1 MIRRLGAS
9 LLFVL
14 TFLGLGA
21 VGYWMLFSYFPGYD
35 DEGYILLSAR
45 NYSSHGALYD
55 SVYSQYGPAFY
66 DLTDLFR
73 RIVRSSIDNSSAR
86 LLTLTLWLGTAA
98 ACAGLVGR
106 QTGVRSLALFTLTG
120 TFLYLY
126 YLPGEPF
133 HPSTLIV
140 FILAASAW
148 IIAELLNAN
157 RLSGAVVV
165 AGATGAF
172 LFLTKINVG
181 IFYVAGVG
189 AWGLVNAAPE
199 RARRA
204 TAAVVG
210 LVLLVLAAT
219 LMNSLWRETWV
230 QIYFALF
237 AIGAVGLLSVMR
249 GEAVLKWSH
258 AAWFAASGGLAALA
272 VLSPVWLRGTSA
284 AGLLEGV
291 LLSPLRHPAS
301 YAYPVA
307 WRPGSLVLAGLSL
320 AVALAQPWICRRF
333 STATADGVV
342 VALRLA
348 QTLALAAGFVL
359 LVNFQV
365 TGAVFT
371 YLAPLIWTWV
381 ISLHG
386 VVQPRAARLGRGLLA
401 TVLLLQYLQAY
412 PIGGS
417 QESWGTFLFIPL
429 VALGLAEIHR
439 WNLAREP
446 RPVFAAR
453 WWPAFPIALV
463 AILTAKAVSI
473 GRTSRADYT
482 AFAELGLPGASQLHL
497 PEATRTAYRI
507 LCLNAAVH
515 ADMLFS
521 LPGMY
526 SFNLWT
532 ELPTPTERNATLW
545 FTLLTDEEQRDIVQS
560 VERSPRPCLIVQ
572 ESLTAMLRQANTPI
586 QGVLRDYLSR
596 NFSPVFNLE
605 GFVFLVRN
613 GRSIAPLNVARL
625 VSREKSE
632 PAAPLDLLDFR
643 LAGDG
648 TPIAAIEARNFAS
661 SQLIP
666 LILNGTN
673 AQVTTIAIDSADH
686 VVGVPAEVSW
696 PLHLTGLAHISVRFD
711 RGTNPLPPLTTV
723 FYLKA
728 ADGQVLGEV
737 RIPE

>member
-1 MIRRLGAS
+1 
-9 LLFVL
+9 
-14 TFLGLGA
+14 
-21 VGYWMLFSYFPGYD
+21 
-35 DEGYILLSAR
+35 
-45 NYSSHGALYD
+45 
-55 SVYSQYGPAFY
+55 
-66 DLTDLFR
+66 
-73 RIVRSSIDNSSAR
+73 
-86 LLTLTLWLGTAA
+86 
-98 ACAGLVGR
+98 
-106 QTGVRSLALFTLTG
+106 
-120 TFLYLY
+120 
-126 YLPGEPF
+126 
-133 HPSTLIV
+133 
-140 FILAASAW
+140 
-148 IIAELLNAN
+148 
-157 RLSGAVVV
+157 
-165 AGATGAF
+165 
-172 LFLTKINVG
+172 
-181 IFYVAGVG
+181 
-189 AWGLVNAAPE
+189 
-199 RARRA
+199 
-204 TAAVVG
+204 
-210 LVLLVLAAT
+210 
-219 LMNSLWRETWV
+219 
-230 QIYFALF
+230 
-237 AIGAVGLLSVMR
+237 
-249 GEAVLKWSH
+249 
-258 AAWFAASGGLAALA
+258 

-284 AGLLEGV
+284 AGLFEGV

-333 STATADGVV
+333 STATADSVV

-348 QTLALAAGFVL
+348 QTLALATGFVL

-381 ISLHG
+381 IPLRG

-429 VALGLAEIHR
+429 AALGLDDVRR
-439 WNLAREP
+439 WFLARQTS
-446 RPVFAAR
+446 ATLTSR
-453 WWPAFPIALV
+453 WLPACSTAVVAL
-463 AILTAKAVSI
+463 LTVKAVLI
-473 GRTSRADYT
+473 GRTAHAAYATSL
-482 AFAELGLPGASQLHL
+482 ELGLPGADRLHL

-507 LCLNAAVH
+507 LCLNAVVH
-515 ADMLFS
+515 ADMLFT
-521 LPGMY
+521 LPGMF

-532 ELPTPTERNATLW
+532 DLPTPTEKNVTLW
-545 FTLLTDEEQRDIVQS
+545 FALPSEEEQRDIIQS
-560 VERSPRPCLIVQ
+560 IERTRRPCIIVQ
-572 ESLTAMLRQANTPI
+572 ESLTAMLRETKNPI
-586 QGVLRDYLSR
+586 QGILRDYLFR
-596 NFSPVFNLE
+596 NFSPVFNVE

-643 LAGDG
+643 LTGDG
-648 TPIAAIEARNFAS
+648 TPIAAIEVRNFAS
-661 SQLIP
+661 SQPDP

-696 PLHLTGLAHISVRFD
+696 PLHLTGLAHISIRFD

-728 ADGQVLGEV
+728 DDGQVLGEV